1 MTSTPSATST
11 RSADTTAML
20 HPLLADRWSPRAFD
34 ASHEVTAQQLSTLL
48 EAARWAPSAN
58 NSQPWR
64 FMVAPRGTAAHDALF
79 RTLGAPNQIWAGAA
93 DALILV
99 AAETVDDAGVPRP
112 YAAYDA
118 GQAVHALVTQ
128 AHAEGLSVHQM
139 GGFSKPA
146 AAETFGLAQSVLPLV
161 VLAVGRH
168 DPQLSLPE
176 PFASRESAPRT
187 RLPVDEL
194 LLAAIP
200 VERRQAA

>member
-1 MTSTPSATST
+1 MTSSSSAVISK
-11 RSADTTAML
+11 SADTTAAL

-34 ASHEVTAQQLSTLL
+34 AAHDVSPQQLSTLL

-64 FMVAPRGTAAHDALF
+64 FMVAPRETAAHEALF
-79 RTLGAPNQIWAGAA
+79 GTLGAPNQRWAGAA
-93 DALILV
+93 GALILV
-99 AAETVDDAGVPRP
+99 AAETVDDAGIARP
-112 YAAYDA
+112 YAAYDT

-139 GGFSKPA
+139 GGFDKGA
-146 AAETFGLAQSVLPLV
+146 AAEAFSLAESVMPLV
-161 VLAVGRH
+161 VIAVGRH
-168 DPQLSLPE
+168 DAQLALPE
-176 PFASRESAPRT
+176 PFATRESAPRT

-200 VERRQAA
+200 VEHREAA